1 MGRCPNCDSWNS
13 IVETLI
19 TSKPSRGNTARS
31 SNLARVL
38 KLSEVKDITTT
49 RISTGFSEF
58 DRVLGGPPS
67 SPSVRQ
73 RADSGGTS
81 EGQGGIVLGAVTLVA
96 GNPGIG
102 KSTLLLELAGKLALL
117 RLGASEG
124 RGVLYVSGEES
135 PSQIKLRANRLR
147 VKTDK
152 LYIYNETDVD
162 NICTQI
168 REMKPQ
174 MVIIDSIQTMV
185 LSEMTGTAGSVG
197 QVRESTN
204 RLINTVKPLGIP
216 LFLVGH
222 VTKEGAIAGPKVLE
236 HLVDTVLYLE
246 GEQFHSFRILRST
259 KNRFGPTDEVGVFQ
273 MVEKGMEEVQNPSD
287 IFLGERVKN
296 VPGSVVIATKEG
308 NRVILVEVQ
317 ALVVPTTLAVPR
329 RVGNGID
336 YNRLQLLVAVLTK
349 RLGLPLST
357 SDIYVNV
364 AGGLTLS
371 EPAADLGI
379 ALAILSSARNKAL
392 DGKMAAVGE
401 LGLLGEIRMVSDL
414 EKRVKEAKK
423 LGFTIVISPKEYHNL
438 VEVSKK
444 VLI

>member
-1 MGRCPNCDSWNS
+1 MGKTQTSFVCQQCGYISATFLGKCPNCDSWNS
-13 IVETLI
+13 IVETLT
-19 TSKPSRGNTARS
+19 TSKPFRGNTGRS
-31 SNLARVL
+31 TNLARVL
-38 KLSEVKDITTT
+38 ALSEVKDITTT
-49 RISTGFSEF
+49 RIPTGFSEL
-58 DRVLGGPPS
+58 DRVLG
-67 SPSVRQ
+67 
-73 RADSGGTS
+73 
-81 EGQGGIVLGAVTLVA
+81 GGIVLGAVTLVA

-102 KSTLLLELAGKLALL
+102 KSTLLLELAGKL
-117 RLGASEG
+117 GG
-124 RGVLYVSGEES
+124 LYVSGEES

-147 VKTDK
+147 VKMDR
-152 LYIYNETDVD
+152 LFVYNETDVD
-162 NICTQI
+162 TICTQI
-168 REMKPQ
+168 QETKPQ
-174 MVIIDSIQTMV
+174 VVIIDSIQTMV
-185 LSEMTGTAGSVG
+185 LSDLVGTAGSVG

-216 LFLVGH
+216 LFLIGH

-259 KNRFGPTDEVGVFQ
+259 KNRFGPTDEVGVFK

-296 VPGSVVIATKEG
+296 VPGSVVVATKEG
-308 NRVILVEVQ
+308 NRIILIEIQ
-317 ALVVPTTLAVPR
+317 ALVIPTSLAMPR
-329 RVGNGID
+329 RVGNGVD

-379 ALAILSSARNKAL
+379 ALSILSSARNKAI
-392 DGKMAAVGE
+392 DPKTVVFGE
-401 LGLLGEIRMVSDL
+401 LGLLGEVRMVPDV
-414 EKRVKEAKK
+414 EKRAKEAKK
-423 LGFTIVISPKEYHNL
+423 LGFTTVITPMDFKNL
-438 VEVSKK
+438 SEVSRR
-444 VLI
+444 VLSAG